1 MFKCFVFQKPESPGQ
16 LFFFSSSKCKV
27 ISICNGDVPT
37 KTGLCPAQPAEQQAA
52 SFRSQLAERHRV
64 DMASKAG
71 QWRDIHWF

>member
-1 MFKCFVFQKPESPGQ
+1 MFCLSETRITWTT
-16 LFFFSSSKCKV
+16 FFFSSPKCKV
-27 ISICNGDVPT
+27 SSICNGDVPT

-52 SFRSQLAERHRV
+52 SVRSQLAERHRV